1 MRTALALLL
10 LGSPA
15 VAAGTSYC
23 DERCADR
30 FVQCSTPCT
39 TDAKCAHRCEDQMDA
54 CRSTCKSNHPL
65 VDPTQCF
72 DKDGKLTRCDTA
84 TGHAFTP
91 DNEIL
96 EDEQSARTRALMTA
110 SAPPARRGPL
120 GRKRMAHS

>member
-15 VAAGTSYC
+15 LAAGTSYC

-72 DKDGKLTRCDTA
+72 DKDGKLTRCDK
-84 TGHAFTP
+84 
-91 DNEIL
+91 I
-96 EDEQSARTRALMTA
+96 Q
-110 SAPPARRGPL
+110 PPAQKPPDVTAPGKAAKKSRHGGGSDRSAAT
-120 GRKRMAHS
+120 R